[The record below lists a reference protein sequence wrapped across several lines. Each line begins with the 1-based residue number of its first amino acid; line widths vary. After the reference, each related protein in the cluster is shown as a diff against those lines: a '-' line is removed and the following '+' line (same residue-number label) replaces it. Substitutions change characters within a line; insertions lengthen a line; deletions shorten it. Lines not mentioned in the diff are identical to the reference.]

1 MTPKKPSPVGR
12 GLPQGAAA
20 RTNPDH
26 TVTPPTIADC
36 VRAYVKL
43 NRATRAVLALVEH
56 RVAES
61 GLTLTQLGRRNRH
74 GQNHLNN
81 I

>member
-1 MTPKKPSPVGR
+1 
-12 GLPQGAAA
+12 
-20 RTNPDH
+20 
-26 TVTPPTIADC
+26 VTPPTIADC